1 MSALYAKNPTERR
14 GDDGAAA
21 RAAAAAPLAAHTRG
35 VYRALSASSVGLELG
50 IAVILGLLFGRWLD
64 GKAGTDPWLT
74 LLFVVLGFVAGMKGV
89 MRAVRVA
96 DRDAA
101 ASDAAAAAA
110 TTAATT
116 EPAPTELRREAGR

>member
-64 GKAGTDPWLT
+64 GKAGTDPWLMI
-74 LLFVVLGFVAGMKGV
+74 LFVIFGFAAG
-89 MRAVRVA
+89 MRAVVVA
-96 DRDAA
+96 MKKSDRAA
-101 ASDAAAAAA
+101 VRNEAIYQAKQAAKGREVAA
-110 TTAATT
+110 
-116 EPAPTELRREAGR
+116 P